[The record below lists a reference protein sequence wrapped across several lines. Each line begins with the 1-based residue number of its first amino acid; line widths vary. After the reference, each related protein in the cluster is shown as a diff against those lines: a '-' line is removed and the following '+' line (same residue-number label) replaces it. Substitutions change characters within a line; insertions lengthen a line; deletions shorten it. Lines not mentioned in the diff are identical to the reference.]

1 MVQLNKMKLVHK
13 PVFSLRHDR
22 RMSKLSIFLVFGMGF
37 VHNQLFRCPT
47 LYSFDVHTDMGRGLI
62 HILPHIKTRVIEG
75 IFLSALDFI
84 EGGVAER
91 QGFEPWKVSPPC
103 RFSRPVHSTALPSLR
118 RTWE

>member
-1 MVQLNKMKLVHK
+1 MKLVHK

-22 RMSKLSIFLVFGMGF
+22 RMSKLSIFLVFGMGL

-91 QGFEPWKVSPPC
+91 LPYLSNDYNKLQGIAPDLHQIC
-103 RFSRPVHSTALPSLR
+103 FSTFK
-118 RTWE
+118 